1 MKEKNKNHIASHH
14 IKHLFASQHHIDGGL
29 ACIFNSHITILEFH
43 RGKEFHPSGAPTEMS
58 QFACVSPSSFMHV
71 QLGASYLAMIVGANM
86 NVNPV
91 EDSWRQWT
99 NYTNVL

>member
-1 MKEKNKNHIASHH
+1 
-14 IKHLFASQHHIDGGL
+14 
-29 ACIFNSHITILEFH
+29 
-43 RGKEFHPSGAPTEMS
+43 
-58 QFACVSPSSFMHV
+58 MHV